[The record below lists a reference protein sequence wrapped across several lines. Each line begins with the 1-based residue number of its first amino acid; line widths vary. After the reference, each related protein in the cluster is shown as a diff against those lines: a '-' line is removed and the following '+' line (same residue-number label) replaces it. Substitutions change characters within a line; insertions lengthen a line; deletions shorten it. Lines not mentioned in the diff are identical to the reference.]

1 VGGNSEACH
10 PCCRVTI
17 NENGELTAE
26 VSNIST
32 VCKVDGGLRGH
43 MKRLVIVLFVLIVF
57 SAGIPVSAKPKT
69 EPFLRTTLA
78 CEGQEPVEALIT
90 PGGAAV
96 NLIVPSDQP
105 TDVFVAVRAATEEGV
120 VFSLPAGAIA
130 ALVRTR
136 DLLTCTFTGPV
147 SGATFTVLGFFAA

>member
-1 VGGNSEACH
+1 
-10 PCCRVTI
+10 
-17 NENGELTAE
+17 
-26 VSNIST
+26 
-32 VCKVDGGLRGH
+32 

-69 EPFLRTTLA
+69 EPFLRTTLT
-78 CEGQEPVEALIT
+78 CEGQGPVEALIT

-96 NLIVPSDQP
+96 NLLVPSDEP

-130 ALVRTR
+130 ALARTR